1 MGFLLQQ
8 MFAALNSMC
17 IIAYG
22 GVTVDLLRNLFCCMK
37 YVIKLTRNVCE
48 YGQSNYL
55 KMSKSKYKQ
64 IVILNKQVSIY
75 SLNLQPPTFK

>member
-22 GVTVDLLRNLFCCMK
+22 GVTVDLLRNLLCCMK
-37 YVIKLTRNVCE
+37 HIIKLTCNVCE

-55 KMSKSKYKQ
+55 KTSQREYKQ

-75 SLNLQPPTFK
+75 